1 LIVSQHAVGLGETK
15 SAAVGVGRGLSQ
27 TLQVPV
33 RSATP
38 KIAAEERSDPLAAPT
53 PPLDTDAGFTLDVDL
68 LAERRAARARRFN
81 TVQIPAVRAGGFA
94 ILCVIAVL
102 QDVRLGL
109 PIDRPQLALLLALNI
124 GYVALSWSALRAWY
138 GRTGALD
145 LGLLFLHLDLLVWL
159 PNLRHLE
166 QTHLFFAC
174 LLLVRVA
181 DQAGYGFRRA
191 IYFNHVV
198 LAAYLAYSCWVWR
211 YRPAEAHWPDR
222 LTIAATMYLL
232 GVYLSFTGLV
242 SERLRSRVRQAM
254 QTARDLV
261 DSLEQKK
268 LALETQ
274 ASDLE
279 RAGRA
284 AQEANLAKAQ
294 FLATVSHEIRTPMN
308 GMLGTT
314 ELLLETRLDPVQR
327 HLAETAN
334 RSATALLALI
344 DDVLDLSRIE
354 ASKLTLQVTSFDLR
368 ALVHEAVDLMAT
380 TARGKPVALGATIS
394 WRLPNRVEGDPI
406 RLRQVLVN
414 LLHNAVKFTE
424 RGRIVLD
431 VGVIG
436 ESEDA
441 VQLRFEVRDTGIG
454 IAEDQFDSVF
464 DAFTQVD
471 ASSTRRHGGTGLG
484 LAIVKEIAELM
495 GGRVGVDSRIA
506 HGSTF
511 WLELSLKRA
520 AEPASA
526 PAATGDA
533 VRRGPSPV
541 ETNDAVATQHEHR
554 SAPLPTAGEA
564 REGVPSAHILLAED
578 DAVNQMVL
586 AAMLEQ
592 LGCRVDIVDDGEAAC
607 SAAAQTHYDMV
618 FMDCHMP
625 VMDGFEA
632 ARRIRDEESRS
643 DGTHTPI
650 VALTA
655 LALAGDRERCLSSG
669 MDDYMTKPV
678 RAAQLAAAVQ
688 RWAGARPGL

>member
-1 LIVSQHAVGLGETK
+1 M
-15 SAAVGVGRGLSQ
+15 
-27 TLQVPV
+27 
-33 RSATP
+33 
-38 KIAAEERSDPLAAPT
+38 AAPA
-53 PPLDTDAGFTLDVDL
+53 PPLDVDASFTLDADL

-102 QDVRLGL
+102 QDVRMGVPL
-109 PIDRPQLALLLALNI
+109 DRPQLALLLVLNI
-124 GYVALSWSALRAWY
+124 GYAALSWSALRAWY

-211 YRPAEAHWPDR
+211 YRPAEAHWADR

-232 GVYLSFTGLV
+232 GIYLSFTGLV

-254 QTARDLV
+254 QTARELV

-268 LALETQ
+268 LALEAQ
-274 ASDLE
+274 ARDLE
-279 RAGRA
+279 EAGSRA
-284 AQEANLAKAQ
+284 QQANVAKAQ
-294 FLATVSHEIRTPMN
+294 FLATISHEIRTPMN

-314 ELLLETRLDPVQR
+314 ELLLETTLDPVQR
-327 HLAETAN
+327 HLAQTAN
-334 RSATALLALI
+334 RSASALLALI

-354 ASKLTLQVTSFDLR
+354 ASKLTLQAASFDLR

-380 TARGKPVALGATIS
+380 TARGKPVGLSATIS

-431 VGVIG
+431 VGVLG
-436 ESEDA
+436 ETEDA

-520 AEPASA
+520 VDPASA
-526 PAATGDA
+526 PAPAGIGDA
-533 VRRGPSPV
+533 VAQTPAPAERD
-541 ETNDAVATQHEHR
+541 DAVAP
-554 SAPLPTAGEA
+554 APGPMPVHSGSEEAG
-564 REGVPSAHILLAED
+564 GSVPSAHILLVED

-632 ARRIRDEESRS
+632 ARRIREEEART

-678 RAAQLAAAVQ
+678 RTAQLATAVQ

>member
-1 LIVSQHAVGLGETK
+1 
-15 SAAVGVGRGLSQ
+15 
-27 TLQVPV
+27 
-33 RSATP
+33 
-38 KIAAEERSDPLAAPT
+38 LAALA

-68 LAERRAARARRFN
+68 LAARRAARARRLN

-102 QDVRLGL
+102 QDVRMGA
-109 PIDRPQLALLLALNI
+109 PIDRPQLAILLALNV
-124 GYVALSWSALRAWY
+124 GYTVLSWTALRAWY

-145 LGLLFLHLDLLVWL
+145 LGLVFVHLDLLVWL

-166 QTHLFFAC
+166 QAHLFFAY

-181 DQAGYGFRRA
+181 DQVGYGFRRA

-198 LAAYLAYSCWVWR
+198 LATYLAYSCWVWR
-211 YRPAEAHWPDR
+211 YRPAEALWVDR

-232 GVYLSFTGLV
+232 GIYLAFTGLV
-242 SERLRSRVRQAM
+242 SERLRNRVRQAM
-254 QTARDLV
+254 QTARELV

-274 ASDLE
+274 AHDLE
-279 RAGRA
+279 EAGRRA
-284 AQEANLAKAQ
+284 EQANVAKAQ
-294 FLATVSHEIRTPMN
+294 FLATISHEIRTPMN

-314 ELLLETRLDPVQR
+314 ELLLETTLDPAQR

-354 ASKLTLQVTSFDLR
+354 ASKLTLQPTSVDLR

-380 TARGKPVALGATIS
+380 TARGKPVALSCTIS
-394 WRLPNRVEGDPI
+394 WRVPNRVEGDPI

-431 VGVIG
+431 VAVLGA
-436 ESEDA
+436 SEDA

-471 ASSTRRHGGTGLG
+471 ASSTRRHGGSGLG
-484 LAIVKEIAELM
+484 LAIVKELAELM
-495 GGRVGVDSRIA
+495 GGRVGVDSRVD

-511 WLELSLKRA
+511 WLELTLKRA
-520 AEPASA
+520 GDPAPRPESQETA
-526 PAATGDA
+526 DA
-533 VRRGPSPV
+533 VPP
-541 ETNDAVATQHEHR
+541 
-554 SAPLPTAGEA
+554 
-564 REGVPSAHILLAED
+564 AHILLAED

-592 LGCRVDIVDDGEAAC
+592 LGCRVDVVDDGQAAC
-607 SAAAQTHYDMV
+607 DAAAQQRYDLI
-618 FMDCHMP
+618 FMDCSMP
-625 VMDGFEA
+625 VMDGFDA
-632 ARRIRDEESRS
+632 ARSIRDGEAQGGRAR
-643 DGTHTPI
+643 TPI

-655 LALAGDRERCLSSG
+655 LALAGDRERCLASG

-678 RAAQLAAAVQ
+678 RVAQLAAAVQ
-688 RWAGARPGL
+688 RWAGAQQEP